1 MKKVLAIDMGAT
13 SIRGVIGYIQDGKLK
28 TETVD
33 RFTHEIVDYEGRK
46 RWQWDKIVNNIIGM
60 ILNHSKEISSVGID
74 TWGVDFGLI
83 NKEGKLIENP
93 VSYRDIKNSLGIKY
107 AEKYMSKEEIFLET
121 GNQIMGMNSLFQLL
135 TYRKLNPNKYKT
147 IDKILFLPD
156 LINYILTSEICSE
169 LTIASTTQML
179 NIKEKKWNLEML
191 KKFSINENIF
201 PQIIKNKSIIG
212 KTNSSLDERL
222 KETNVDVI
230 SVASHDTASA
240 VYLTKA
246 YNDREYAFLSSGTW
260 SLIGCCTEEAIINK
274 EVFKSELTNEIG
286 FDSKNMFFKNITGL
300 YLIERLRKELK
311 NIYKIDFNYSY
322 ITDFVTKTKPF
333 EAYIDTDYVDFANE
347 EISII
352 ESMEKYL
359 INTKQ
364 ELLDDKRK
372 YFRVIYESLVF
383 KYKEIINEIE
393 KIIGYSFKGIHIIGG
408 GAKAEFLCQ
417 MIADGLNKKVLAGP
431 YEATAIGN
439 ILAQLS
445 VVEGKKID
453 VDKIIKNT
461 YKVKE
466 YLPKNCEDW
475 IKQNK

>member
-13 SIRGVIGYIQDGKLK
+13 SIRGVIGYIQDEKLK
-28 TETVD
+28 IETIG

-46 RWQWDKIVNNIIGM
+46 RWQWDKIINNIIEM
-60 ILNHSKEISSVGID
+60 ILNHSGEISSLGID
-74 TWGVDFGLI
+74 TWGVDFGLL
-83 NKEGKLIENP
+83 NKEGRLIENP
-93 VSYRDIKNSLGIKY
+93 ISYRDIKNSLGIEY
-107 AEKYMSKEEIFLET
+107 AEKYMSKEDIFLET
-121 GNQIMGMNSLFQLL
+121 GNQIMGINSLFQLL
-135 TYRKLNPNKYKT
+135 AYRKLNPNTYKD

-156 LINYILTSEICSE
+156 LINYILTAEICSE
-169 LTIASTTQML
+169 LTIASTSQML
-179 NIKEKKWNLEML
+179 NIKEQNWNFEML
-191 KKFSINENIF
+191 KEFSINKDIL
-201 PQIIKNKSIIG
+201 PKIIKNKSIIG
-212 KTNSSLDERL
+212 KTKNSIDERL
-222 KETNVDVI
+222 KETNIDVI

-246 YNDREYAFLSSGTW
+246 YNDKEYAFLSSGTW

-274 EVFKSELTNEIG
+274 DVFKSELTNEIG

-311 NIYKIDFNYSY
+311 DIYKIDFDYSY
-322 ITDFVTKTKPF
+322 ITDFVTKTEPF
-333 EAYIDTDYVDFANE
+333 EAYVDTDYVDFTNE

-352 ESMEKYL
+352 ESIEKYL
-359 INTKQ
+359 LTTKQ

-393 KIIGYSFKGIHIIGG
+393 KIIGYKFKGIHIIGG

-439 ILAQLS
+439 ILAQLA
-445 VVEGKKID
+445 VVESKKMNID
-453 VDKIIKNT
+453 EIIKNT

-475 IKQNK
+475 IR